1 VPRLQ
6 QEASP
11 SARIRM
17 ARLSAATPLLTEL
30 DAEARVVG
38 KVGIAKEWAEE
49 AVETE
54 AATRA
59 LVVRVA
65 AVLELLGVMTLCAF
79 HRRARRP

>member
-1 VPRLQ
+1 
-6 QEASP
+6 
-11 SARIRM
+11 M